1 MCWPRCG
8 RSRSR
13 QSFEWVDARSVEE
26 ATALLAATT
35 RDAPVI
41 AKAGGM
47 DLLDL
52 MKEGIVLPTRV
63 VNLRGI
69 PSLRGIRIGDRGMQ
83 LGALVTLAEI
93 ARHPAVSKQY
103 RALAEAARHAATPQV
118 RNAATIGG
126 NLLQRSRCW
135 YFRNEHFHKLATAD
149 HTEHQYHAIFDNR
162 DTVMVHASTPATA
175 LLAYDASVHLTLVGG
190 TSRRVPLADFLIPP
204 SMTHDRDTM
213 IADGEVLTHI
223 SVPALPK
230 NTRCAYHKQTERD
243 SYDWPICDVAVL
255 LQMNGNTIGAA
266 KIVMGWVAPTPR
278 RALESEKLLLGQELN
293 ENTAAAA
300 ARAAVRDATPLA
312 KNAYKVT
319 VLETVV
325 RRTLLAAV

>member
-1 MCWPRCG
+1 M
-8 RSRSR
+8 
-13 QSFEWVDARSVEE
+13 QSFEWVDAQSIEQ

-35 RDAPVI
+35 RDAPVV

-52 MKEGIVLPTRV
+52 MKEGIVQPTRV
-63 VNLRGI
+63 VNLKSI
-69 PSLRGIRIGDRGMQ
+69 PALSGIRVDDRGMQ
-83 LGALVTLAEI
+83 LGALVTLAQI
-93 ARHPAVSKQY
+93 ARHPAISKQY
-103 RALAEAARHAATPQV
+103 RALAEAAQHAATPQV

-149 HTEHQYHAIFDNR
+149 HSEHQYHAIFDNQQ
-162 DTVMVHASTPATA
+162 TVMVHASTPATA
-175 LLAYDASVHLTLVGG
+175 LLAYDAKVHLTLVGG
-190 TSRRVPLADFLIPP
+190 TSRTLPLADFLIPP
-204 SMTHDRDTM
+204 SMTHDRDTV

-223 SVPALPK
+223 SVPPLPQ

-243 SYDWPICDVAVL
+243 SYDWPLCDVAIL
-255 LQMNGNTIGAA
+255 LQMNGNNVSAA

-278 RALESEKLLLGQELN
+278 RAHESERVLLGKELN

-300 ARAAVRDATPLA
+300 AAAAVRDATPLT
-312 KNAYKVT
+312 KNGYKVR
-319 VLETVV
+319 VLETVIE
-325 RRTLLAAV
+325 RTLLALV

>member
-1 MCWPRCG
+1 M
-8 RSRSR
+8 
-13 QSFEWVDARSVEE
+13 QSFEWVDARSIEE

-52 MKEGIVLPTRV
+52 MKEGIVQPARV
-63 VNLRGI
+63 VNLKSI
-69 PSLRGIRIGDRGMQ
+69 SSLDGVRIDERGMQ

-93 ARHPAVSKQY
+93 ARHPVISKQY
-103 RALAEAARHAATPQV
+103 RALAEAAQHAATPQV

-135 YFRNEHFHKLATAD
+135 YFRNEHFHQLATAD
-149 HTEHQYHAIFDNR
+149 HSEHQYHAIFDNQQ
-162 DTVMVHASTPATA
+162 TVMVHASTPATA
-175 LLAYDASVHLTLVGG
+175 LLAYDAQLHLTVAGG
-190 TSRRVPLADFLIPP
+190 TSRAVALKDFLLPP
-204 SMTHDRDTM
+204 SMTRDRDTV

-243 SYDWPICDVAVL
+243 SYDWPICDVAVV
-255 LQMNGNTIGAA
+255 LQMSGNTISAA

-278 RALESEKLLLGQELN
+278 RALTSEQFLVGKELN
-293 ENTAAAA
+293 EATATAA
-300 ARAAVRDATPLA
+300 ARAAVQDATPLA
-312 KNAYKVT
+312 KNTYKVQ
-319 VLETVV
+319 VLETVIK
-325 RRTLLAAV
+325 RTLLAATE